1 MIDVNKQNVTSHL
14 SAMNAATAQVVTLT
28 SNGAQNSDFNAVG
41 AAVSSIST
49 NLGDFSK
56 DVMMIAALQDD
67 KIAES
72 DRLLDA
78 AKKLCSAFTDFLR
91 HVEPDCNEP
100 RQNMFSAVGKIGE
113 VGNEIIRNINREENL
128 DETFRMQETFI
139 GLAKLVAS
147 ATAGLV
153 IASKNVANHCGNQQ
167 GVNEVIS
174 LVTQCALS
182 TSQLVSCTKVC
193 SSTISSR
200 ECQEQIVE
208 AARQVSRQVDGVMD
222 VANMHC
228 QNEQA
233 LSELTQCAQNV
244 TSSVM
249 QLLDNVKA
257 SDEQIINI
265 RSSNCSALNKQDESI
280 ERIFNATD
288 MLFNS
293 VGNGPEMIRQA
304 KIVAQST
311 TELINSL
318 KQEAH
323 VQPTSE
329 QQRKLL
335 LAAKLLAEATSK
347 IVEAAKG
354 CASNPS
360 DERMQSSLKKAAED
374 LKNATTVAAGD
385 NLQLKLIKRL
395 ELCAKQAASCATQS
409 IAAIQ
414 V

>member
-14 SAMNAATAQVVTLT
+14 SAMNASTAQVVTLT
-28 SNGAQNSDFNAVG
+28 SNGPQNTDFNAVG

-78 AKKLCSAFTDFLR
+78 AKKLCSAFSDFLR

-100 RQNMFSAVGKIGE
+100 RQNMFGAVGKIGE
-113 VGNEIIRNINREENL
+113 IGNEIVRNINREENL

-222 VANMHC
+222 VANLHC

-233 LSELTQCAQNV
+233 LSELGQCGQNV
-244 TSSVM
+244 TASVM

-265 RSSNCSALNKQDESI
+265 RSNNNALNRQDEAI

-293 VGNGPEMIRQA
+293 VGNGAEMIRQA

-354 CASNPS
+354 CASNPT

-385 NLQLKLIKRL
+385 NLQSKLIKRL
-395 ELCAKQAASCATQS
+395 ELCAKQVASCATQS